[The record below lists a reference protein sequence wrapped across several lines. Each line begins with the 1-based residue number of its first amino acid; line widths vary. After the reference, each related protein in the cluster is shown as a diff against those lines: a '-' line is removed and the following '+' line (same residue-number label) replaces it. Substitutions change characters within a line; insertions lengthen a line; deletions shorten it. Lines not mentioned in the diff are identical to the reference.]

1 MINVLWIDDEF
12 QKNQA
17 FIELAYLDKINIT
30 AFESSEEGIY
40 ELETNPSKYDAVILD
55 ANVKN
60 FANDELTDTVGLRKT
75 RDFLIGMHGRNIDL
89 PYFIFTGQPEFVDSK
104 TFNDAYG
111 DFYIK
116 AMDEEKLL
124 SDIIQSVSKSENR
137 KIRNE
142 YKSVFRVIEKYFN
155 PTVLDNI
162 LDILRNL
169 KNNSLEDKGYSS
181 FTQLR
186 IILEEV
192 FRILNKFGILHD
204 SCIVD
209 GKINLSESCMFLSGL
224 KTKYLYVE
232 CSKSHFTPLISTM
245 VKELMFITGAA
256 SHSSGNIAKNTY
268 DIKAHKNQVNS
279 PYLFYACTF
288 KLLDILLWI
297 AKYIEENSD
306 IETNKSFWID
316 NSTTGT

>member
-17 FIELAYLDKINIT
+17 FIELAYLHDINIT

-40 ELETNPSKYDAVILD
+40 ELEINPSKYDAVILD

-60 FANDELTDTVGLRKT
+60 LANDELTDTVGLRKT

-104 TFNDAYG
+104 PFNDAFG
-111 DFYIK
+111 NFYIK
-116 AMDEEKLL
+116 AMDEETLL
-124 SDIIQSVSKSENR
+124 SDIIQSVSESEIR

-142 YKSVFRVIEKYFN
+142 YKSVFRIIEKHFSKA
-155 PTVLDNI
+155 VRDNI
-162 LDILRNL
+162 FNILRNL
-169 KNNSLEDKGYSS
+169 KNHSIEDKGYSS

-192 FRILNKFGILHD
+192 FRIFNKVGILHD

-209 GKINLSESCMFLSGL
+209 GKVNLSESSMFLSGSRTRHL
-224 KTKYLYVE
+224 DLE

-245 VKELMFITGAA
+245 VKEIIFITGAA
-256 SHSSGNIAKNTY
+256 SHSSGNSTKNTY

-288 KLLDILLWI
+288 KLLDVLLWTG
-297 AKYIEENSD
+297 KYIEENSD
-306 IETNKSFWID
+306 IETNRSFWID
-316 NSTTGT
+316 NSTTKT